1 MHYELYIDVF
11 FMVNFMMD
19 AIILLITRKVTGSDS
34 SYKRLYLGAMA
45 GAVLTCLILVL
56 PIPVSWMKLL
66 LFHIPV
72 SFTMIQIGL
81 GTGVGRELIKTW
93 ICLYFSSFLVGG
105 VFAFLEQY
113 IRIGSLFFMIA
124 IISYYVVSGIVSFLE
139 CLFRQKESRCQVV
152 LSKDGH
158 MEKVQA
164 LIDTGNCLRDSVTKK
179 PVHIIDA
186 EIAGKLFS
194 SDFLRKVRYIPYHS
208 IGKNEGLM
216 PLVSLDGMWILKK
229 KKVWI
234 ERPMVAISEEPI
246 SEEEYRIILNPED
259 LR

>member
-19 AIILLITRKVTGSDS
+19 AIILLITKKITASDS
-34 SYKRLYLGAMA
+34 SYMRLYLGAMA
-45 GAVLTCLILVL
+45 GAALTCLVLIL
-56 PIPVSWMKLL
+56 PIPFSWMKLL

-81 GTGVGRELIKTW
+81 GTGVGWEFLRKW
-93 ICLYFSSFLVGG
+93 ICLYLASFLVGG
-105 VFAFLEQY
+105 VFGFLKQY
-113 IRIGSLFFMIA
+113 VRIGSLFFAIA
-124 IISYYVVSGIVSFLE
+124 VVSYYVVSGLVSFLE
-139 CLFRQKESRCQVV
+139 CLFVQKERQCQVI

-208 IGKNEGLM
+208 IGKREGLM

-229 KKVWI
+229 KKIWI
-234 ERPMVAISEEPI
+234 EKPMVAISEEPI
-246 SEEEYRIILNPED
+246 SEEYYKIILNPEG

>member
-1 MHYELYIDVF
+1 M
-11 FMVNFMMD
+11 
-19 AIILLITRKVTGSDS
+19 
-34 SYKRLYLGAMA
+34 
-45 GAVLTCLILVL
+45 
-56 PIPVSWMKLL
+56 
-66 LFHIPV
+66 
-72 SFTMIQIGL
+72 
-81 GTGVGRELIKTW
+81 
-93 ICLYFSSFLVGG
+93 
-105 VFAFLEQY
+105 
-113 IRIGSLFFMIA
+113 
-124 IISYYVVSGIVSFLE
+124 
-139 CLFRQKESRCQVV
+139 
-152 LSKDGH
+152 
-158 MEKVQA
+158 QA

>member
-19 AIILLITRKVTGSDS
+19 AIILLITRKITGSDH
-34 SYKRLYLGAMA
+34 SYKRVYLGAMA
-45 GAVLTCLILVL
+45 GAALTCLILIL
-56 PIPVSWMKLL
+56 PIPFSWMKLL

-81 GTGVGRELIKTW
+81 GTGGGRELLKKW
-93 ICLYFSSFLVGG
+93 ICLYLSSFLVGG
-105 VFAFLEQY
+105 VFGFLEQY
-113 IRIGSLFFMIA
+113 TRIGSLFFVIA
-124 IISYYVVSGIVSFLE
+124 VISYYAVSGIVNFLE
-139 CLFRQKESRCQVV
+139 CLFMQKESRCQVI
-152 LSKDGH
+152 LSHNGH

-186 EIAGKLFS
+186 EVAEKLFS

-216 PLVSLDGMWILKK
+216 PLISLDGMWVLKK
-229 KKVWI
+229 RKVWI

-246 SEEEYRIILNPED
+246 SEEHYKIILNPEG

>member
-19 AIILLITRKVTGSDS
+19 AIILLITKKITASDS
-34 SYKRLYLGAMA
+34 SYMRLYLGAMA
-45 GAVLTCLILVL
+45 GAALTCLVLIL
-56 PIPVSWMKLL
+56 PIPFSWMKLL

-81 GTGVGRELIKTW
+81 GTGVGREFLRKW
-93 ICLYFSSFLVGG
+93 ICMYLAGFLVGG
-105 VFAFLEQY
+105 VFEFLKQY
-113 IRIGSLFFMIA
+113 LRIGSLFFAIA
-124 IISYYVVSGIVSFLE
+124 VVSYYVVSGLVSFLE
-139 CLFRQKESRCQVV
+139 CLFVQKERQCQVI

-208 IGKNEGLM
+208 IGKREGLM

-229 KKVWI
+229 KKIWI
-234 ERPMVAISEEPI
+234 EKPMVAISEEPI
-246 SEEEYRIILNPED
+246 SEEYYKIILNPEG